1 MNEKT
6 DKIIVAHCWS
16 TKKNEYLPMDLKP
29 EFIKDK
35 ADTECIALGDRWQ
48 WEAIEMKDEG
58 GPTAKELLN
67 DAAARLNANVCVVGY
82 HGRKGPKKDPTVMGT
97 AVQYM
102 GINTAVPVFIL
113 KDPIQRKDKENE
125 AFRFAAC
132 VDGSAQSLRALTYI
146 AKMKQP

>member
-1 MNEKT
+1 
-6 DKIIVAHCWS
+6 
-16 TKKNEYLPMDLKP
+16 
-29 EFIKDK
+29 
-35 ADTECIALGDRWQ
+35 
-48 WEAIEMKDEG
+48 MKDEG

-67 DAAARLNANVCVVGY
+67 DAAGRLNANVCVVGY

-113 KDPIQRKDKENE
+113 KDPVQRKDKPNE

-146 AKMKQP
+146 AKMKLP